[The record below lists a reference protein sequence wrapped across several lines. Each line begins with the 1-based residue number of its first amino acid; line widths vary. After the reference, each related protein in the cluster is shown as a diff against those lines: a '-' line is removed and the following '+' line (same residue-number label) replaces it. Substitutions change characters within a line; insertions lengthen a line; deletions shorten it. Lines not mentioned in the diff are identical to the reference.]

1 MGAPQDPGEPP
12 VPWFRTLLACRLSP
26 SAVGFLLVGTGGAPV
41 LVAVQLFYFFFF
53 NDYIIFFLLGIFTA

>member
-12 VPWFRTLLACRLSP
+12 VLWFRTLLACRLSP

-41 LVAVQLFYFFFF
+41 LVVVQLLIFLM
-53 NDYIIFFLLGIFTA
+53 II